1 MEGGQFGSF
10 GVGCVCVVVLWVVF
24 FCCCFLILCNDAPKA
39 TVDGGAERSWGRGV
53 RGWGWLCCRGADLMH
68 I

>member
-1 MEGGQFGSF
+1 MEGGQFGLF
-10 GVGCVCVVVLWVVF
+10 GVGWLF
-24 FCCCFLILCNDAPKA
+24 FFLILCNDAPKA